1 MVFAPVWTPA
11 AQETYDELKAKA
23 ETSLK
28 ARQRS
33 KRAKATK
40 ATKDEGLF
48 KQIRKC
54 VKNLLRNPRCQGLAT
69 HEYDSLENPYDKK
82 KKVFEAYA
90 QNDTPGAYRVFWCY
104 GPERAQITILA
115 ITPHP

>member
-1 MVFAPVWTPA
+1 MFSREWVPA
-11 AQETYDELKAKA
+11 AQKTYNELKAKA
-23 ETSLK
+23 EASLK

-33 KRAKATK
+33 KKAK

-48 KQIRKC
+48 KQVHKC
-54 VKNLLRNPRCQGLAT
+54 IEYLLSNPKHPGLAT

-82 KKVFEAYA
+82 EKVFVAYA

-104 GPERAQITILA
+104 GPERAQITIIA

>member
-1 MVFAPVWTPA
+1 MFVCVWTPV

-23 ETSLK
+23 KALLK

-33 KRAKATK
+33 KKAK
-40 ATKDEGLF
+40 ATKDEGIF
-48 KQIRKC
+48 KQVRKC
-54 VKNLLRNPRCQGLAT
+54 IKHLLRNPKHPGLAT
-69 HEYDSLENPYDKK
+69 HEYDSLSNPYDKK
-82 KKVFEAYA
+82 GKVFEADA

-104 GPERAQITILA
+104 GPERAQITIIA

>member
-1 MVFAPVWTPA
+1 MFTPVWTPA

-23 ETSLK
+23 AASLK
-28 ARQRS
+28 ARQSS
-33 KRAKATK
+33 KKAK

-48 KQIRKC
+48 KQIHKC
-54 VKNLLRNPRCQGLAT
+54 IQHLLRNPRHPGLAT
-69 HEYDSLENPYDKK
+69 HEYDSLTNPYDKK
-82 KKVFEAYA
+82 QKVFEAYA

-104 GPERAQITILA
+104 GPDKAQITIIA

>member
-1 MVFAPVWTPA
+1 MFTPVWTPA

-23 ETSLK
+23 EASLK

-33 KRAKATK
+33 KKAK

-48 KQIRKC
+48 KQIHKC
-54 VKNLLRNPRCQGLAT
+54 IQYLLNDPRHPSLAT
-69 HEYDSLENPYDKK
+69 HEYESLTNPYDKK

-104 GPERAQITILA
+104 GPDRAQITIIA